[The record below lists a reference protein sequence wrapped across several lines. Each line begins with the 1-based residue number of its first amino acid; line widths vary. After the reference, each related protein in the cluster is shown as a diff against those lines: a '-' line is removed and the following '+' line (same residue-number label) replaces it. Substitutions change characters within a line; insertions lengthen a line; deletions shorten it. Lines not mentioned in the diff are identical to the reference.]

1 MFCIYRE
8 TEITYLIREI
18 FDKGDN
24 VYLHDLRNDT
34 DNGVRRGVLYFYNT
48 SRDVKLIGKDV
59 SFVEKRHLY
68 NQGRNV
74 SANG

>member
-8 TEITYLIREI
+8 TEITYLISEI
-18 FDKGDN
+18 MSI
-24 VYLHDLRNDT
+24 YMILHDLRNDT

-48 SRDVKLIGKDV
+48 SRDIKLIGKDV